1 MTLGKVLTTMA
12 LMGVALTGIEAA
24 AQVPTVWVGGW
35 QCLRVRDTKVDAE
48 AIHQQNGLNPS
59 VCVRKAAGA
68 FVGQLGK
75 LRPIV
80 NRPDAALAPDGG
92 GSQPPRRLPAC
103 PTSRQRFHFYVVHPF
118 RARAHIPVPGVR
130 YTVGIHVQ
138 TAG

>member
-1 MTLGKVLTTMA
+1 MLAG
-12 LMGVALTGIEAA
+12 
-24 AQVPTVWVGGW
+24 TVW
-35 QCLRVRDTKVDAE
+35 VRDTKVDAE

-103 PTSRQRFHFYVVHPF
+103 PTSRQRFHFYVVHPLAICDYSHDPANF
-118 RARAHIPVPGVR
+118 AQPS
-130 YTVGIHVQ
+130 Q
-138 TAG
+138 S